1 MNKRIRVLHVAEA
14 AGGVERYLQTLFKY
28 SDKEQVENILVC
40 SQNYDYK
47 KMKSLA
53 DRVIVLKMAHQ
64 INPSSDIKVEKAL
77 RRIIKQL
84 KPDIVYAHSS
94 KAGALARIADW
105 GLKNKVIYNP
115 HGWAF
120 NMQQS
125 TKKKEM
131 YKWVEKISA
140 HFCDKIVCISDAEK
154 ESALREKICKPSKL
168 QVIYNGIDLEEI
180 KNTISK
186 KRAELNIPED
196 AFVVGMVGR
205 LSKQKAPDVFVKAA
219 KLIKDKIPNAYFL
232 MVGDGELRDQVEE
245 MIHKFNL
252 DSSFLITGW
261 VDNPTAYMKVMNVGC
276 LLSRWEGFGL
286 VLPEYMACGVPIVA
300 TDVDAIP
307 NIIKNGKNGILVDK
321 DDYILTSNVI
331 IKLFNDEQFRY
342 DLIKLEKA
350 VVKQKYSVKRV
361 IKENIIM
368 YNRLMATFGKLS
380 NSLCK

>member
-1 MNKRIRVLHVAEA
+1 MNKIRVLHVAEA

-28 SDKEQVENILVC
+28 NDKEQVENILVC

-47 KMKSLA
+47 KFKKLA
-53 DRVIVLKMAHQ
+53 DRVIVLKMSHQ
-64 INPSSDIKVEKAL
+64 INPFSDIKVEKTL
-77 RRIIKQL
+77 RKIIKKI

-94 KAGALARIADW
+94 KAGALARIADL

-125 TKKKEM
+125 TKKRKI

-140 HFCDKIVCISDAEK
+140 QFCDKIVCISDAEK
-154 ESALREKICKPSKL
+154 ESALREKVCRPSKL
-168 QVIYNGIDLEEI
+168 QVIYNGIDLDEI
-180 KNTISK
+180 TNTTPMTK
-186 KRAELNIPED
+186 TELQIPKD

-232 MVGDGELRDQVEE
+232 MVGDGELRDQVEK

-261 VDNPTAYMKVMNVGC
+261 VDNPIAYMKIMDIGC

-307 NIIKNGKNGILVDK
+307 NIIEDGETGVLVAK
-321 DDYILTSNVI
+321 DDDKAIAITVCKINNNYELRK
-331 IKLFNDEQFRY
+331 KLKDNAINIVNDLY
-342 DLIKLEKA
+342 DG
-350 VVKQKYSVKRV
+350 KRV
-361 IKENIIM
+361 GIDNINTYYSI
-368 YNRLMATFGKLS
+368 YKKN
-380 NSLCK
+380 

>member
-94 KAGALARIADW
+94 KAGALARIADL

-125 TKKKEM
+125 AKKKEM

-140 HFCDKIVCISDAEK
+140 HFCDKIVCISDAER

-180 KNTISK
+180 EKAASMS
-186 KRAELNIPED
+186 RAQLGIPED

-205 LSKQKAPDVFVKAA
+205 LSKQKAPDTFVKAA
-219 KLIKDKIPNAYFL
+219 KLIKEKIPNAFFL
-232 MVGDGELRDQVEE
+232 MVGDGELRGQVENL
-245 MIHKFNL
+245 IHQYDL
-252 DSSFLITGW
+252 GSSFLITGW
-261 VDNPTAYMKVMNVGC
+261 VDNPTAYMKIMDVGM

-300 TDVDAIP
+300 TNVDAIP
-307 NIIKNGKNGILVDK
+307 NIIKDGVNGMLVNKDSFVGVQKVCTGLKNDTELK
-321 DDYILTSNVI
+321 DRI
-331 IKLFNDEQFRY
+331 IASAKSMVRNKFGAKRVAKESIGLYKD
-342 DLIKLEKA
+342 LEK
-350 VVKQKYSVKRV
+350 Q
-361 IKENIIM
+361 N
-368 YNRLMATFGKLS
+368 
-380 NSLCK
+380 

>member
-40 SQNYDYK
+40 SQNYDYEK
-47 KMKSLA
+47 FKRLA

-368 YNRLMATFGKLS
+368 YNRLMVTFGA
-380 NSLCK
+380 

>member
-28 SDKEQVENILVC
+28 SDKKQVENILVC

-47 KMKSLA
+47 KFEKLA

-94 KAGALARIADW
+94 KAGALARIADL
-105 GLKNKVIYNP
+105 GLKNKVIHNP

-125 TKKKEM
+125 AKKKEM

-140 HFCDKIVCISDAEK
+140 HFCDKIVCISDDEK
-154 ESALREKICKPSKL
+154 ESALREKICKPDKL

-180 KNTISK
+180 KNTKPKSRK
-186 KRAELNIPED
+186 ELGIPED
-196 AFVVGMVGR
+196 AFVVGQVGR
-205 LSKQKAPDVFVKAA
+205 LSEQKAPDTFVKAA
-219 KLIKDKIPNAYFL
+219 KLIKEKIPKAYFIL
-232 MVGDGELRDQVEE
+232 VGDGELRGQIEK
-245 MIHKFNL
+245 MIHEARL
-252 DSSFLITGW
+252 DNSFLITGW
-261 VDNPTAYMKVMNVGC
+261 IDNPAAYMKIMNVGT

-307 NIIKNGKNGILVDK
+307 NIVQDGKNGIL
-321 DDYILTSNVI
+321 
-331 IKLFNDEQFRY
+331 IKVNSSKEVF
-342 DLIKLEKA
+342 KA
-350 VVKQKYSVKRV
+350 VSELYDVPDLKKWLVNNAEQIVKEKYDATRLIQES
-361 IKENIIM
+361 IQM
-368 YNRLMATFGKLS
+368 YMRLL
-380 NSLCK
+380 ND

>member
-28 SDKEQVENILVC
+28 SDKEQIENILVC

-64 INPSSDIKVEKAL
+64 INHSSDIKVEKAL

-94 KAGALARIADW
+94 KAGALARIADLE
-105 GLKNKVIYNP
+105 LKNKVIYNP

-125 TKKKEM
+125 AKKKEM

-368 YNRLMATFGKLS
+368 YNRLMATFGA
-380 NSLCK
+380 

>member
-1 MNKRIRVLHVAEA
+1 MDKKIRVLHVAEA

-28 SDKEQVENILVC
+28 SDKEQIENILVC

-94 KAGALARIADW
+94 KAGALARIADL

-125 TKKKEM
+125 AKKKEM

-168 QVIYNGIDLEEI
+168 QVICNGIDLEEI
-180 KNTISK
+180 EKTTPMS
-186 KRAELNIPED
+186 RAQLGIPED

-205 LSKQKAPDVFVKAA
+205 LSKQKAPDTFVKSA
-219 KLIKDKIPNAYFL
+219 KLIKEKIPNAFFL
-232 MVGDGELRDQVEE
+232 MVGDGELRGQVENL
-245 MIHKFNL
+245 IHQYDL
-252 DSSFLITGW
+252 GSSFLITGW
-261 VDNPTAYMKVMNVGC
+261 VDNPTAYMKIMDVGM

-300 TDVDAIP
+300 TNVDAIP
-307 NIIKNGKNGILVDK
+307 NIIKDSVNGMLVNE
-321 DDYILTSNVI
+321 DDYHEAANKVI
-331 IKLFNDEQFRY
+331 FVHKHVE
-342 DLIKLEKA
+342 
-350 VVKQKYSVKRV
+350 VKQHLINAANECIMNNYRGEFIAEKSLKLYKG
-361 IKENIIM
+361 IK
-368 YNRLMATFGKLS
+368 
-380 NSLCK
+380 

>member
-1 MNKRIRVLHVAEA
+1 M
-14 AGGVERYLQTLFKY
+14 
-28 SDKEQVENILVC
+28 
-40 SQNYDYK
+40 
-47 KMKSLA
+47 
-53 DRVIVLKMAHQ
+53 
-64 INPSSDIKVEKAL
+64 
-77 RRIIKQL
+77 
-84 KPDIVYAHSS
+84 
-94 KAGALARIADW
+94 
-105 GLKNKVIYNP
+105 
-115 HGWAF
+115 
-120 NMQQS
+120 
-125 TKKKEM
+125 
-131 YKWVEKISA
+131 
-140 HFCDKIVCISDAEK
+140 
-154 ESALREKICKPSKL
+154 

-368 YNRLMATFGKLS
+368 YNRLMATFGA
-380 NSLCK
+380 

>member
-342 DLIKLEKA
+342 DLIKFEKA

-368 YNRLMATFGKLS
+368 YNRLMATFGA
-380 NSLCK
+380 

>member
-1 MNKRIRVLHVAEA
+1 MKKKIRVLHVAEA

-28 SDKEQVENILVC
+28 NDKEQVENILVC
-40 SQNYDYK
+40 SQNYNYQKFK
-47 KMKSLA
+47 KLA
-53 DRVIVLKMAHQ
+53 DRVIMLKMAHQ
-64 INPSSDIKVEKAL
+64 IDPSSDIKVEKAL
-77 RRIIKQL
+77 RKIIKKT

-131 YKWVEKISA
+131 YKWVEKILA

-168 QVIYNGIDLEEI
+168 QVIYNGVDLEEI
-180 KNTISK
+180 KNTVPK
-186 KRAELNIPED
+186 TRKELHIPED

-219 KLIKDKIPNAYFL
+219 SLIKKKIPNAYFL

-245 MIHKFNL
+245 MIHKFEL
-252 DSSFLITGW
+252 DSSFFITGW
-261 VDNPTAYMKVMNVGC
+261 VDNPISYMKVMDVGC

-300 TDVDAIP
+300 ANVDAIP
-307 NIIKNGKNGILVDK
+307 DIIENGKNGIL
-321 DDYILTSNVI
+321 
-331 IKLFNDEQFRY
+331 IKVNSSKEVF
-342 DLIKLEKA
+342 KA
-350 VVKQKYSVKRV
+350 VSELYDVPDLKKWLVNNAEQIVKEKYDATRLIQES
-361 IKENIIM
+361 IQM
-368 YNRLMATFGKLS
+368 YMRLL
-380 NSLCK
+380 ND

>member
-28 SDKEQVENILVC
+28 NDKEQVENILVC

-47 KMKSLA
+47 KFEELA

-77 RRIIKQL
+77 RKIIKKT

-94 KAGALARIADW
+94 KAGALARIADL

-125 TKKKEM
+125 AKKKEM

-140 HFCDKIVCISDAEK
+140 HFCDKIICISDAEK

-180 KNTISK
+180 KNTSPK
-186 KRAELNIPED
+186 TRKELHIPED
-196 AFVVGMVGR
+196 AFIVGMVGR

-219 KLIKDKIPNAYFL
+219 SLIKKKIPNAYFL

-245 MIHKFNL
+245 MIHNFDM

-261 VDNPTAYMKVMNVGC
+261 VDKPTAYMKILNVGC

-300 TDVDAIP
+300 TNVDAIP
-307 NIIKNGKNGILVDK
+307 DIVEDGVNGILVKK
-321 DDYILTSNVI
+321 DNYTSAAQAIIVLCNNFKIKKKNVNNAT
-331 IKLFNDEQFRY
+331 KDT
-342 DLIKLEKA
+342 K
-350 VVKQKYSVKRV
+350 KYSGKTLA
-361 IKENIIM
+361 INI
-368 YNRLMATFGKLS
+368 NKLYQLL
-380 NSLCK
+380 LCDDSVL

>member
-1 MNKRIRVLHVAEA
+1 MNKRIRVLHVSEA

-94 KAGALARIADW
+94 KAGALARIADL

-125 TKKKEM
+125 AKKKEM

-168 QVIYNGIDLEEI
+168 QVIYNGVDLEEI
-180 KNTISK
+180 KNTVPK
-186 KRAELNIPED
+186 TRKELHIPED

-219 KLIKDKIPNAYFL
+219 SLIKKKIPNAYFL

-245 MIHKFNL
+245 MIHNFDM

-261 VDNPTAYMKVMNVGC
+261 VDKPTAYMKILNVGC

-286 VLPEYMACGVPIVA
+286 VLPEYMACGLPIIA
-300 TDVDAIP
+300 TNVDAIP
-307 NIIKNGKNGILVDK
+307 NIIKNDVNGILVKK
-321 DDYILTSNVI
+321 DAYYEVCNACLKIRENHIFNKKMISNA
-331 IKLFNDEQFRY
+331 KLDAVAY
-342 DLIKLEKA
+342 DSKR
-350 VVKQKYSVKRV
+350 VVKQSVVLYKDME
-361 IKENIIM
+361 K
-368 YNRLMATFGKLS
+368 
-380 NSLCK
+380 

>member
-47 KMKSLA
+47 KMKSIA

-77 RRIIKQL
+77 RRIIQKT

-94 KAGALARIADW
+94 KAGALARIADL

-125 TKKKEM
+125 AKKKEM

-168 QVIYNGIDLEEI
+168 QVIYNGVDLEEI
-180 KNTISK
+180 KNTVPKTRKELHIS
-186 KRAELNIPED
+186 ED

-219 KLIKDKIPNAYFL
+219 KLIKQKIPNAYFL

-245 MIHKFNL
+245 MIHNFDM

-261 VDNPTAYMKVMNVGC
+261 VNDPTAYMKVMDVGC

-286 VLPEYMACGVPIVA
+286 VLPEYMTCAVPIVA
-300 TDVDAIP
+300 TNVDAIP
-307 NIIKNGKNGILVDK
+307 NIIKNSKNGLLVDK
-321 DDYILTSNVI
+321 DDFKTVSEKVFSLKTDKVFLNKIRKVETIFADKYTGQ
-331 IKLFNDEQFRY
+331 KLAD
-342 DLIKLEKA
+342 
-350 VVKQKYSVKRV
+350 YSVNLYK
-361 IKENIIM
+361 KIIL
-368 YNRLMATFGKLS
+368 NRR
-380 NSLCK
+380 NS

>member
-40 SQNYDYK
+40 SQNYDYEK
-47 KMKSLA
+47 FKRLA

-368 YNRLMATFGKLS
+368 YNRLMATFGA
-380 NSLCK
+380 

>member
-1 MNKRIRVLHVAEA
+1 MRQKIKVLHVAEA
-14 AGGVERYLQTLFKY
+14 GQGGVERYLETLLKF
-28 SDKEQVENILVC
+28 SNKEQVENILVC

-47 KMKSLA
+47 KFEKLA

-77 RRIIKQL
+77 RKIIKEI

-125 TKKKEM
+125 TKKKKM
-131 YKWVEKISA
+131 YKWVEKILA

-168 QVIYNGIDLEEI
+168 QVIYNGIDLEGI
-180 KNTISK
+180 KNTIPK
-186 KRAELNIPED
+186 TRKELNIPED

-219 KLIKDKIPNAYFL
+219 SLIKEKIPNAYFL

-245 MIHKFNL
+245 MIHNFDL
-252 DSSFLITGW
+252 DTSFLITGW
-261 VDNPTAYMKVMNVGC
+261 VDNPAAYMKVMNVGC

-300 TDVDAIP
+300 TNVDAIP
-307 NIIKNGKNGILVDK
+307 NIIEDGSNGLLVAKDNYEACALAVQRIYSDAYLKDKISNIGKNIVNEK
-321 DDYILTSNVI
+321 YYI
-331 IKLFNDEQFRY
+331 
-342 DLIKLEKA
+342 EKVNA
-350 VVKQKYSVKRV
+350 NTLAMYCSVC
-361 IKENIIM
+361 KE
-368 YNRLMATFGKLS
+368 
-380 NSLCK
+380 

>member
-47 KMKSLA
+47 KFEKLA

-77 RRIIKQL
+77 RKIIKEI

-94 KAGALARIADW
+94 KAGALARIADL
-105 GLKNKVIYNP
+105 GINNKVIYNP

-120 NMQQS
+120 NMQRS
-125 TKKKEM
+125 AKKKEM
-131 YKWVEKISA
+131 YKWVERIST

-154 ESALREKICKPSKL
+154 ESALREKICKSDKL

-180 KNTISK
+180 KNTKSK
-186 KRAELNIPED
+186 SRKELGIPED
-196 AFVVGMVGR
+196 AFVVGQVGR
-205 LSKQKAPDVFVKAA
+205 LSEQKAPDTFVKAA
-219 KLIKDKIPNAYFL
+219 KLIKEKIPKAYFIL
-232 MVGDGELRDQVEE
+232 VGDGELRGQIEK
-245 MIHKFNL
+245 MIHEARL
-252 DSSFLITGW
+252 DNSFLITGW
-261 VDNPTAYMKVMNVGC
+261 IDNPAAYMKIMNVGT

-286 VLPEYMACGVPIVA
+286 VLPEYMACRVPIVA

-307 NIIKNGKNGILVDK
+307 NIIQDSKNGILVRK
-321 DDYILTSNVI
+321 NNFEAVS
-331 IKLFNDEQFRY
+331 
-342 DLIKLEKA
+342 KA
-350 VVKQKYSVKRV
+350 VNELFDKSSLRKQLINNTEQVANEKYNAIRLTHES
-361 IKENIIM
+361 IQM
-368 YNRLMATFGKLS
+368 YLRLL
-380 NSLCK
+380 ND

>member
-28 SDKEQVENILVC
+28 SDKKQVENILVC

-47 KMKSLA
+47 KFEKLA

-77 RRIIKQL
+77 RKIIKEI

-94 KAGALARIADW
+94 KAGALARIADL
-105 GLKNKVIYNP
+105 GIKNKVIYNP

-125 TKKKEM
+125 AKKKEM

-180 KNTISK
+180 KNTVPK
-186 KRAELNIPED
+186 TRKELNIPED

-219 KLIKDKIPNAYFL
+219 KLIKQKIPNAYFL

-245 MIHKFNL
+245 MIHNFDM

-261 VDNPTAYMKVMNVGC
+261 VDKPTAYMKVMDVGC

-300 TDVDAIP
+300 TNVDAIP
-307 NIIKNGKNGILVDK
+307 NIIEDGNNGLLVAKDNYEACALAVQRIYSDAYLKDKISNIGKNIVNEK
-321 DDYILTSNVI
+321 YYI
-331 IKLFNDEQFRY
+331 
-342 DLIKLEKA
+342 EKVNA
-350 VVKQKYSVKRV
+350 NTLAMYCSVC
-361 IKENIIM
+361 KE
-368 YNRLMATFGKLS
+368 
-380 NSLCK
+380 

>member
-28 SDKEQVENILVC
+28 SDKEQIENILVC

-77 RRIIKQL
+77 RRNIKQL

-94 KAGALARIADW
+94 KAGALVRIADL

-125 TKKKEM
+125 AKKKEM

-168 QVIYNGIDLEEI
+168 QVIYNGVDLEEI
-180 KNTISK
+180 KNTVPK
-186 KRAELNIPED
+186 TRKELHIPED

-261 VDNPTAYMKVMNVGC
+261 IDNPTAYMKVMNVGC

-361 IKENIIM
+361 INENIIM
-368 YNRLMATFGKLS
+368 YSRLMATFGA
-380 NSLCK
+380 

>member
-40 SQNYDYK
+40 SQNYDYEK
-47 KMKSLA
+47 FKRLA

-94 KAGALARIADW
+94 KAGALARIADL

-125 TKKKEM
+125 AKKKEM
-131 YKWVEKISA
+131 YKWVEKISV

-168 QVIYNGIDLEEI
+168 QVIYNGVDLEAI
-180 KNTISK
+180 KNTIPK
-186 KRAELNIPED
+186 TRAELNVPED
-196 AFVVGMVGR
+196 TFVVGMVGR

-232 MVGDGELRDQVEE
+232 MVGDGELRGQVENL
-245 MIHKFNL
+245 IHQYDL
-252 DSSFLITGW
+252 GSSFLITGW
-261 VDNPTAYMKVMNVGC
+261 VDNPTAYMKIMDVGM

-300 TDVDAIP
+300 TNVDAIP
-307 NIIKNGKNGILVDK
+307 NIIKDGVNGMLVNKDSFVGVQKVCTGLKNDTELK
-321 DDYILTSNVI
+321 DRI
-331 IKLFNDEQFRY
+331 IASAKSMVRNKFGAKRVAKESIGLYKD
-342 DLIKLEKA
+342 LEK
-350 VVKQKYSVKRV
+350 Q
-361 IKENIIM
+361 N
-368 YNRLMATFGKLS
+368 
-380 NSLCK
+380 

>member
-105 GLKNKVIYNP
+105 GLMNKVIYNP

-368 YNRLMATFGKLS
+368 YNRLMATFGA
-380 NSLCK
+380 

>member
-47 KMKSLA
+47 KIKSLA

-64 INPSSDIKVEKAL
+64 IDPTSDIKVEKAL

-94 KAGALARIADW
+94 KAGALARIADL
-105 GLKNKVIYNP
+105 GLKNRVIYNP

-125 TKKKEM
+125 AKKKEM

-168 QVIYNGIDLEEI
+168 QVIYNGIDLEAI
-180 KNTISK
+180 KNTIPK
-186 KRAELNIPED
+186 TKAELNIPED

-232 MVGDGELRDQVEE
+232 MVGDGELRGQVENL
-245 MIHKFNL
+245 IHQYDL
-252 DSSFLITGW
+252 GSSFLITGW
-261 VDNPTAYMKVMNVGC
+261 VDNPTAYMKIMDVGM

-300 TDVDAIP
+300 TNVDAIP
-307 NIIKNGKNGILVDK
+307 NIIKDGVNGMLVNKDSFVGVQKVCTGLKNDTELKNRIIASAKSMVRNKFGAKRVAKESIGLYK
-321 DDYILTSNVI
+321 D
-331 IKLFNDEQFRY
+331 
-342 DLIKLEKA
+342 LEK
-350 VVKQKYSVKRV
+350 Q
-361 IKENIIM
+361 N
-368 YNRLMATFGKLS
+368 
-380 NSLCK
+380 

>member
-368 YNRLMATFGKLS
+368 YNRLMATFGA
-380 NSLCK
+380 